1 MSLWNKS
8 TDKVYVL
15 FPLLVRIPFIRK
27 KVLLL
32 CLKCHQHRLLILL
45 FKPWKSP
52 WEGITAS
59 HTKYI
64 LSLFPEVALFVFP
77 LFLDFVLKKIKKK
90 NFAYLYFVGKI
101 ISICIFGRL
110 FFFLGNYFT
119 SERALFHYFSMNN
132 EKDFR
137 KSFPFSSVP
146 APASFPTHICID
158 YMNTGQ
164 RVSVDIVRL
173 SFLASES
180 LRLQNDNHCCL

>member
-15 FPLLVRIPFIRK
+15 FPSLVRIPFIRE

-64 LSLFPEVALFVFP
+64 LSSFPEVALFVFP
-77 LFLDFVLKKIKKK
+77 LFLDFVLKKIKKRTLLI
-90 NFAYLYFVGKI
+90 Y
-101 ISICIFGRL
+101 ISWEKSLAFCIFGRL
-110 FFFLGNYFT
+110 FFFPGNYFT
-119 SERALFHYFSMNN
+119 SERALFHYSSMNN

-146 APASFPTHICID
+146 APVSFPTHMCID
-158 YMNTGQ
+158 YVNTGQ
-164 RVSVDIVRL
+164 RVSVDIVGL
-173 SFLASES
+173 SFLASTS

>member
-15 FPLLVRIPFIRK
+15 FPLLVRIPFIRE

-64 LSLFPEVALFVFP
+64 LSSFPEVALFVFP
-77 LFLDFVLKKIKKK
+77 LFLDFVLKKIKKRTLLIYISWEK
-90 NFAYLYFVGKI
+90 SLAFVFLVGFSSSRGIILHLKGHYFI
-101 ISICIFGRL
+101 ISPWIMRKISGNLFLSALFLPQRL
-110 FFFLGNYFT
+110 FQ
-119 SERALFHYFSMNN
+119 
-132 EKDFR
+132 
-137 KSFPFSSVP
+137 
-146 APASFPTHICID
+146 PT
-158 YMNTGQ
+158 Y
-164 RVSVDIVRL
+164 
-173 SFLASES
+173 A
-180 LRLQNDNHCCL
+180 

>member
-15 FPLLVRIPFIRK
+15 FPSLVRIPFIRE

-64 LSLFPEVALFVFP
+64 LSSFPEVALFVFP
-77 LFLDFVLKKIKKK
+77 LFLDFVLKKIKKRTLLI
-90 NFAYLYFVGKI
+90 Y
-101 ISICIFGRL
+101 ISWEKSLAFCIFGKL
-110 FFFLGNYFT
+110 FFFPGNYFT
-119 SERALFHYFSMNN
+119 SERALFHYSSMNN

-146 APASFPTHICID
+146 APASFPTHMCID
-158 YMNTGQ
+158 YVNTGQ
-164 RVSVDIVRL
+164 RVSVDIVGL
-173 SFLASES
+173 SFLASKS

>member
-15 FPLLVRIPFIRK
+15 FPSLVRIPFIRE

-64 LSLFPEVALFVFP
+64 LSSFPEVALFVFP
-77 LFLDFVLKKIKKK
+77 LFLDFVLKKIKKRTLLI
-90 NFAYLYFVGKI
+90 Y
-101 ISICIFGRL
+101 ISWEKSLAFCIFGKL
-110 FFFLGNYFT
+110 FFFPGNYFT
-119 SERALFHYFSMNN
+119 SERALFHYSSMNN

-146 APASFPTHICID
+146 APASFPTHMCID
-158 YMNTGQ
+158 YVNTGQ
-164 RVSVDIVRL
+164 RVSVDIVGL
-173 SFLASES
+173 SFLASKS
-180 LRLQNDNHCCL
+180 LRLQNDNRCCL

>member
-8 TDKVYVL
+8 TDKIYVL
-15 FPLLVRIPFIRK
+15 FPSVVRISFIRE

-64 LSLFPEVALFVFP
+64 LSSFPEVALFVFP
-77 LFLDFVLKKIKKK
+77 LSLDFVLKKIKKRTLLI
-90 NFAYLYFVGKI
+90 Y
-101 ISICIFGRL
+101 ISWEKSLAFCIFGRL
-110 FFFLGNYFT
+110 FFFPGNYFT
-119 SERALFHYFSMNN
+119 SERALFHYSSMNN

-146 APASFPTHICID
+146 APASFPTHMCID
-158 YMNTGQ
+158 YVNTGQ
-164 RVSVDIVRL
+164 RVSVDIVGL
-173 SFLASES
+173 SFLASKS